1 MSITICLF
9 YSILLH
15 GKAFLL
21 LLNMLKTLAMTSHF
35 FVRDDMTWVWNYSC
49 QIKNDEMSSSSI
61 FRLSAKNWLFF
72 FLKCVPTYMLSF
84 CIDRINN
91 YMNVVSS
98 SLSVRNSNLHCLYYL
113 NDTQFYIDGKVQTP
127 CENTFPPKYYSRL
140 NTCSW
145 FCSEKKWYN
154 CFKIDCLL
162 NFLFIFHLEKTSYVK

>member
-1 MSITICLF
+1 
-9 YSILLH
+9 
-15 GKAFLL
+15 
-21 LLNMLKTLAMTSHF
+21 
-35 FVRDDMTWVWNYSC
+35 MTWVWNYSC

-61 FRLSAKNWLFF
+61 FSLSAKNWLFF

-113 NDTQFYIDGKVQTP
+113 YDTQFYIDGKVQTP

-145 FCSEKKWYN
+145 FCSEKNDTRTSVIWQN
-154 CFKIDCLL
+154 CTNDLCFYV
-162 NFLFIFHLEKTSYVK
+162 FVEFISFVRPLASSN